1 MLLSYYLQRFLRS
14 HNMRYYILAVL
25 FFLATSIDAINP
37 ADAEKSIAMLHKQLA
52 GSSSDERSDSISNAM
67 RTLFLELFEQQEPS
81 DFPSAFDYPFDQ
93 LQFCKVKSSDNR
105 LRLFN
110 WNQPRLNGTHK
121 YYCFVLV
128 KNPKQLGFT
137 WYELKDNENEP
148 DKIENKFLNA
158 DKWMGALYYEIIP
171 MDKKGR
177 GDTYTL
183 LGWDGKDNLTTRKI
197 IDAITIMGSK
207 VRLGAG
213 LYRLDDGTRKR
224 MIFEYSEEVSMSV
237 KFYPKKKCIVLD
249 HLSPKNPLMTGIY
262 ADYGPDGSYDILMM
276 KKGKW
281 ELIENADISEF
292 VNGDDKPFRDPRK
305 K

>member
-1 MLLSYYLQRFLRS
+1 MRAISFVVFL
-14 HNMRYYILAVL
+14 
-25 FFLATSIDAINP
+25 FATFSVFSIGP
-37 ADAEKSIAMLHKQLA
+37 AEAEKTISLLHKQLA
-52 GSSSDERSDSISNAM
+52 GSSSDERSDSLSREM
-67 RTLFLELFEQQEPS
+67 REIFIGLFDQPEV
-81 DFPSAFDYPFDQ
+81 FDYPFDQ
-93 LQFCKVKSSDNR
+93 LQFCKLKSSDGR
-105 LRLFN
+105 IRIFN
-110 WNQPRLNGTHK
+110 WNQPNLNGTHK

-128 KNPKQLGFT
+128 KKTKDSSFS
-137 WYELKDNENEP
+137 WYELKDNPNEP

-207 VRLGAG
+207 VRMGAG
-213 LYRLDDGTRKR
+213 LYRSDDGTRKR

-237 KFYPKKKCIVLD
+237 KYYTKKKCIVLD
-249 HLSPKNPLMTGIY
+249 HLSPKNPMMTGIY

-281 ELIENADISEF
+281 ELIENADITEF
-292 VNGDDKPFRDPRK
+292 VNGDDKPFRDPRRR
-305 K
+305 

>member
-1 MLLSYYLQRFLRS
+1 MPHYLPKKLRS
-14 HNMRYYILAVL
+14 WIMRSVL
-25 FFLATSIDAINP
+25 FVILLFLSP
-37 ADAEKSIAMLHKQLA
+37 AFQAMHPEDAEKRIALLHKQLA
-52 GSSSDERSDSISNAM
+52 GSSSDEKSDSLSNAM
-67 RTLFLELFEQQEPS
+67 RAIFQEMFEQQKESDQPS
-81 DFPSAFDYPFDQ
+81 VFDYAFDQ
-93 LQFCKVKSSDNR
+93 LQFCKVKSSDGR
-105 LRLFN
+105 IRLFN
-110 WNQPRLNGTHK
+110 WNQPHLDGTHK

-128 KNPKQLGFT
+128 KNLKQEDFV

-148 DKIENKFLNA
+148 EKIENKFLNA

-197 IDAITIMGSK
+197 VDAITIMGSK

-237 KFYPKKKCIVLD
+237 KYYPKKKCIVID
-249 HLSPKNPLMTGIY
+249 HLSPKNPMMTGIY